1 MNDYPNSTYQFNA
14 ENLEPD
20 STYQFNAENLE
31 PDSQE
36 RVEVRLR
43 DVMNFHTKVC
53 ELRGQIEATRA
64 HLDDLLARVVDSN
77 NNLDEAMRMLLAETN
92 ETRRIVNQM
101 VEPEPVAEK
110 ARRSR
115 YFVQHQQEGHS

>member
-1 MNDYPNSTYQFNA
+1 MKDYPNSTYQFNA
-14 ENLEPD
+14 EKLEPD

-92 ETRRIVNQM
+92 ETRRIVNQ
-101 VEPEPVAEK
+101 VAER

-115 YFVQHQQEGHS
+115 YSVQHQQEGHS

>member
-1 MNDYPNSTYQFNA
+1 MKVDPISTYQFNA
-14 ENLEPD
+14 EK
-20 STYQFNAENLE
+20 LE

-43 DVMNFHTKVC
+43 DVMNFHTEVC
-53 ELRGQIEATRA
+53 ELQSQIVATRSQ
-64 HLDDLLARVVDSN
+64 LNDLLVRVEESN

-101 VEPEPVAEK
+101 FETEPVAEK
-110 ARRSR
+110 AYS
-115 YFVQHQQEGHS
+115 